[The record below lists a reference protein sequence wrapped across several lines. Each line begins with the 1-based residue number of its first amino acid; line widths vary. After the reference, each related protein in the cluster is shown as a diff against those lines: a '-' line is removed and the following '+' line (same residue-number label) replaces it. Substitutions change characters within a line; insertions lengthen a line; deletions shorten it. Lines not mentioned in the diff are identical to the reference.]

1 MTPLMIAGIAAGAL
15 LLILL
20 AVIIIR
26 TLSFPME
33 SEPAE
38 PLALMDID
46 GEAVARRVGLA
57 VQCRTISHS
66 DPALT
71 DPKPFSDLRALL
83 RTLYPQLHE
92 KLECELVNDHA
103 LLFTWQGSDPGLDA
117 ICFAAH
123 QDVVPADESPEAGWT
138 HPPFAGELADGY
150 VWGRGTLDCKGTLIG
165 ICEAANNLLKAGFTP
180 RRTIYLA
187 FGADEEV
194 SGLEGARVI
203 ARTLQERGVRLA
215 FLLDEGS
222 VVTKGSA
229 LGINSPIGQIGISEK
244 GYLSLKLKTKVK
256 GGHSSTPPKHTAI
269 GALALAIAVLESNPF
284 PQTLDVMSFIAS
296 YLGKALPFF
305 QRMQYANAWL
315 FGGALK
321 RKLAQTPLTNALTRT
336 TGAPTIIEAGSAEN
350 VLPAEAEAL
359 LNFRIMPGESLRDVY
374 ETVNDLV
381 GDETLE
387 VLPVHGETLESDH
400 AWNPTP
406 VADVDSPQYQR
417 LAELVRATFPGALV
431 VPFMMTGATDAR
443 HYADVC
449 QNAMRFSPL
458 FLTQEEIQ
466 TMHAVDERL
475 SFANAGRMVAFY
487 EELMR
492 QESTLLEDEESME
505 KAHEKPLRTKPL
517 ARAKQERA
525 VEPELESEEEQGA
538 PDLEPLP
545 LDDEPLVVK
554 PLRKDD

>member
-1 MTPLMIAGIAAGAL
+1 MTPLLIAGLAAGAL
-15 LLILL
+15 LLIFL

-26 TLSFPME
+26 TLSFPIE

-38 PLALMDID
+38 ALALLDVD
-46 GEAVARRVGLA
+46 GEAVAQRVGLA

-71 DPKPFSDLRALL
+71 DPRPFIALHELL

-92 KLECELVNDHA
+92 KLDLELINDRS
-103 LLFTWQGSDPGLDA
+103 LLFTWHGSDPALDP

-123 QDVVPADESPEAGWT
+123 QDVVPADEAPEAGWT

-165 ICEAANNLLKAGFTP
+165 ICEAASSLLKSGFSP

-194 SGLEGARVI
+194 SGLHGARAI
-203 ARTLQERGVRLA
+203 AELLKERGVQLA

-244 GYLSLKLKTKVK
+244 GYLSLKLKAKVK
-256 GGHSSTPPKHTAI
+256 GGHSSTPPKQTAI
-269 GALALAIAVLESNPF
+269 GALALAIAVLESDPF

-305 QRMQYANAWL
+305 QRMQYANTWL

-321 RKLAQTPLTNALTRT
+321 RKLVKTPLTNALTRT
-336 TGAPTIIEAGSAEN
+336 TVAPTIIKAGSAEN

-359 LNFRIMPGESLRDVY
+359 INLRIMPGETLRDVY
-374 ETVNDLV
+374 ERVNDLV
-381 GDETLE
+381 GDETIE
-387 VLPVHGETLESDH
+387 VLPAHGETLESDH

-443 HYADVC
+443 HYAAVC

-475 SFANAGRMVAFY
+475 SIANAGRMVAFY

-492 QESTLLEDEESME
+492 QESSLIEAEEEGDESEE
-505 KAHEKPLRTKPL
+505 VEAPLKTKPL
-517 ARAKQERA
+517 SRKERRAQ
-525 VEPELESEEEQGA
+525 VEEEIEEA
-538 PDLEPLP
+538 PLEPDELP
-545 LDDEPLVVK
+545 LDDEPLVAK
-554 PLRKDD
+554 PLRKDE

>member
-1 MTPLMIAGIAAGAL
+1 MTPLLIAGIAAGAL
-15 LLILL
+15 LLIFL

-26 TLSFPME
+26 TLSFPVE

-38 PLALMDID
+38 PLALLDID
-46 GEAVARRVGLA
+46 GEAVAQRVGLA
-57 VQCRTISHS
+57 VQCRTVSHQ

-71 DPKPFSDLRALL
+71 DPRPFSDLHDLL

-92 KLECELVNDHA
+92 KLDLELINDRS
-103 LLFTWQGSDPGLDA
+103 LLFTWHGSDPALDA

-123 QDVVPADESPEAGWT
+123 QDVVPADEAPEAGWT
-138 HPPFAGELADGY
+138 HPPFAGQLADGY

-165 ICEAANNLLKAGFTP
+165 LCEAATNLLKSGFTP

-194 SGLEGARVI
+194 SGLHGARAI
-203 ARTLQERGVRLA
+203 AELLKERGVRLA

-229 LGINSPIGQIGISEK
+229 MGISSPIGQIGISEK
-244 GYLSLKLKTKVK
+244 GYLSLKLKAKVK
-256 GGHSSTPPKHTAI
+256 GGHSSTPPKQTAI

-305 QRMQYANAWL
+305 QRLQYANTWL

-321 RKLAQTPLTNALTRT
+321 RKLAKTPLTNALTRT
-336 TGAPTIIEAGSAEN
+336 SAAPTIIKAGSAEN

-359 LNFRIMPGESLRDVY
+359 LNLRIMPGETLRDVY
-374 ETVNDLV
+374 ERVNDLV
-381 GDETLE
+381 GDETIE
-387 VLPVHGETLESDH
+387 VLPAHGETLENDH

-443 HYADVC
+443 HYAEVC
-449 QNAMRFSPL
+449 QNAIRFSPL
-458 FLTQEEIQ
+458 FLTQDEIQ

-475 SFANAGRMVAFY
+475 SISNAGRMVAFY

-492 QESTLLEDEESME
+492 QESSLLEEEE
-505 KAHEKPLRTKPL
+505 GEEIQEAEAPLKTKPL
-517 ARAKQERA
+517 SRKERKA
-525 VEPELESEEEQGA
+525 VVEEEIEEA
-538 PDLEPLP
+538 RLEPDELP

-554 PLRKDD
+554 PLRKDE